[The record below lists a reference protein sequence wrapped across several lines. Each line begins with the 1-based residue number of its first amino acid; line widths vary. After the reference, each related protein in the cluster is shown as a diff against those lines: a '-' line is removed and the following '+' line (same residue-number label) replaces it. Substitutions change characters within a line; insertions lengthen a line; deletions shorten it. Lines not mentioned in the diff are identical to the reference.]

1 MDLKDFIEH
10 TGYQMQTTFWDDF
23 SVADAFGAGAV
34 IDTYKRCFD
43 EWKGDYKYL
52 TELVMVL
59 NWKIWQHYYGGNKIL
74 SNIYDNLFD
83 KCATY
88 AQDNLTEEELR
99 YYYRITD

>member
-1 MDLKDFIEH
+1 MDLKYFIEH

-23 SVADAFGAGAV
+23 SVADAFGADAV
-34 IDTYKRCFD
+34 LDTYKRCFD

-59 NWKIWQHYYGGNKIL
+59 NWKIWQHYYGGNNIL